1 MKEYIKTILQL
12 VTIEYNNLREMDRWN
27 TVEIH
32 FLMTYRKNKSEN
44 SKLVIEHEL
53 NLEES
58 FEKKT
63 REDDYEICEIL
74 VSNLTQMQKCLN

>member
-1 MKEYIKTILQL
+1 
-12 VTIEYNNLREMDRWN
+12 
-27 TVEIH
+27 
-32 FLMTYRKNKSEN
+32 MTYRKKKSEN

>member
-1 MKEYIKTILQL
+1 
-12 VTIEYNNLREMDRWN
+12 
-27 TVEIH
+27 
-32 FLMTYRKNKSEN
+32 MTYRKKKSEN

-58 FEKKT
+58 FEKQLEKMT
-63 REDDYEICEIL
+63 MRYCEIL